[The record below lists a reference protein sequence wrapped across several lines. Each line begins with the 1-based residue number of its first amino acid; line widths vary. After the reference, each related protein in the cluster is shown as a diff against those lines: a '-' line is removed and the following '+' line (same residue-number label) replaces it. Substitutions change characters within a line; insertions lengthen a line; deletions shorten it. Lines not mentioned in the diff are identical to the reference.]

1 MMRMTP
7 LISASGRETSST
19 SSCQPRTTDATSV
32 FSGLKSNG
40 FSVRPQYA
48 IYEAVTVAIEA
59 VGIRT
64 VRNPI
69 FGPAAQVEPGQV
81 RHGADPGHFSPHLD
95 RRIEQEL
102 SRPGASDI
110 EIQRLKR
117 AKLRLKEEIVKME
130 GGTAAR
136 H

>member
-1 MMRMTP
+1 MSR
-7 LISASGRETSST
+7 
-19 SSCQPRTTDATSV
+19 
-32 FSGLKSNG
+32 
-40 FSVRPQYA
+40 
-48 IYEAVTVAIEA
+48 
-59 VGIRT
+59 
-64 VRNPI
+64 
-69 FGPAAQVEPGQV
+69 AAHLAELSEK
-81 RHGADPGHFSPHLD
+81 HKLLD

-130 GGTAAR
+130 DKVAAR